1 MPKDAME
8 GFPNSAGPMG
18 TNRASKGGMM
28 MSDKRDVMN
37 YQMPY
42 GPKNCTSGPGLG
54 ADNYGNCGTQGK
66 SSLRPSE
73 GGTVGLG
80 GKNRGM
86 TAGVQGKR

>member
-1 MPKDAME
+1 MAKDPFE
-8 GFPNSAGPMG
+8 GFPNSAGPQG

-28 MSDKRDVMN
+28 MSDKKDLP
-37 YQMPY
+37 YSMPY

-66 SSLRPSE
+66 SSTRMSD

-86 TAGVQGKR
+86 SPTQGKR